1 MISRKN
7 SSWIVK
13 FSAKAEKQFKA
24 LDFAVQQRIRRFFAD
39 RVCPRE
45 DPQALAEPLTGQFS
59 GMHRFRVGD
68 YRIICTFEN
77 DTLTIAVITL
87 GHRKDIYH

>member
-1 MISRKN
+1 MTSRKN
-7 SSWIVK
+7 FNWIVK
-13 FSAKAEKQFKA
+13 FSGKAEKQFRS
-24 LDFAVQQRIRRFFAD
+24 LDFVVQQRIRRFFAD
-39 RVCPRE
+39 RVCTRE

-68 YRIICTFEN
+68 YRIICKFEN
-77 DTLTIAVITL
+77 DTLIIAVIML